1 MASSNTIL
9 PPGVTS
15 DAWSMTTGLTPPTYI
30 GYGGSTRM
38 FRSATF
44 SAIVTFKDPD
54 RRKDLDSFRQFVKQ
68 LPGWFRYDGIIEG
81 FSVAEKEIVFKKI
94 NGSFRRQEIVPT
106 GIISPGEY
114 FIWVAGSESDSSC
127 VMFDWDS
134 EDWTDTLVCLFR
146 EMVIGFPKTFS
157 AKEGFFREVGLT
169 LLDATTPASKVSAGP
184 IRLAKEDDSL
194 YDDYMVDS
202 SYIPLHN
209 NIDCWSLN
217 DMKAYFDARKQ
228 DVMAAM
234 RDLAEDESISFS
246 ELSQHLFFGERW
258 LLSDLPKDM
267 NRLIAAYQHCYHPYR
282 EIEDR
287 ALRGIHVTDGDNYEK
302 GVAALRGLMAKALLY
317 PHFEEEIHYLEDIFD
332 TYTTVPQE
340 LLDAGAALKFTIADV
355 NAALSYFT
363 EEDITKVKRRIQ
375 GLDWARK

>member
-1 MASSNTIL
+1 MNFYGISSNNFSYI
-9 PPGVTS
+9 PGH
-15 DAWSMTTGLTPPTYI
+15 
-30 GYGGSTRM
+30 
-38 FRSATF
+38 RSATF
-44 SAIVTFKDPD
+44 SAIATFKNPD

-94 NGSFRRQEIVPT
+94 NGSIRRQEIVPT

-146 EMVIGFPKTFS
+146 EMVIGFPQTFS
-157 AKEGFFREVGLT
+157 EHEGYFREVGLT
-169 LLDATTPASKVSAGP
+169 ILDATTPASKESVGP
-184 IRLAKEDDSL
+184 IRLEKEDDSL
-194 YDDYMVDS
+194 YEDYVVKS
-202 SYIPLHN
+202 PYIPRHN
-209 NIDCWSLN
+209 LECWSL
-217 DMKAYFDARKQ
+217 DAMKQYFYDRKE

-234 RDLAEDESISFS
+234 RDLAVDESTSFS
-246 ELSQHLFFGERW
+246 DLSQRLYFGDYW
-258 LLSDLPKDM
+258 LLEDLPKDM
-267 NRLIAAYQHCYHPYR
+267 NRLMEAYQHDYHPYR
-282 EIEDR
+282 EDEDPE
-287 ALRGIHVTDGDNYEK
+287 LRSIHVTDGDNYEK

-317 PHFEEEIHYLEDIFD
+317 PHFKEEIHYLENIFD